1 MISVSAV
8 LYSTSLILILLGLY
22 GVLTRKNLVRVV
34 ISLDVVDLGVNIFLV
49 TIGYI
54 RDGRAPIYLS
64 DAPLSLVD
72 QASRMVD
79 PLPQALVLTA
89 IVIGFGVTAVALTL
103 IMRLYERK
111 GTVMVSDLRGLK
123 W

>member
-8 LYSTSLILILLGLY
+8 LYTTSIILILLGLY
-22 GVLTRKNLVRVV
+22 GALTRKNLIRIV
-34 ISLDVVDLGVNIFLV
+34 ISLDVIDLGVNIFLI

-54 RDGRAPIYLS
+54 RDGRAPIYVVGSSSLS
-64 DAPLSLVD
+64 D

-79 PLPQALVLTA
+79 PLPQSLVLTA

-103 IMRLYERK
+103 IMRLYEKRK
-111 GTVMVSDLRGLK
+111 TVEVSDTRGLK

>member
-1 MISVSAV
+1 MISISAV

-22 GVLTRKNLVRVV
+22 GVLTRKNLIRVV

-49 TIGYI
+49 TIGYV
-54 RDGRAPIYLS
+54 RDGRAPIYLA
-64 DAPLSLVD
+64 DAQMSLAD

-79 PLPQALVLTA
+79 PLPQSLVLTA

-103 IMRLYERK
+103 LMRLYERK

>member
-34 ISLDVVDLGVNIFLV
+34 ISLDVMDLGVNIFLG

-54 RDGRAPIYLS
+54 RDGRAPIYLA
-64 DAPLSLVD
+64 DVPASLAD